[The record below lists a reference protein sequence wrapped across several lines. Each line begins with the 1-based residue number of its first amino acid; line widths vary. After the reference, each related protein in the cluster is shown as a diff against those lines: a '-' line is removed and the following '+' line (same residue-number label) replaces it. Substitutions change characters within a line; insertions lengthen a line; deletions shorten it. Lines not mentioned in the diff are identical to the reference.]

1 MTDGPPPLTSS
12 YSATSTACR
21 DVKCAV
27 HEHEGE
33 AAEDT
38 GQTEEGGEGGRGGRE
53 AGEGE
58 EENEVDVEQDAESS
72 ASASVLLLHFCVQNA
87 GQHPCQGTK
96 VRGGD
101 WTYLAK
107 SSVATVAEY
116 RWCGA
121 GGPGWEEFVMRL
133 LS

>member
-1 MTDGPPPLTSS
+1 
-12 YSATSTACR
+12 
-21 DVKCAV
+21 VKCAV

-38 GQTEEGGEGGRGGRE
+38 CQTEEGEEGGRGGRE

-58 EENEVDVEQDAESS
+58 EENEADVEQDAESS

-96 VRGGD
+96 ARGGD
-101 WTYLAK
+101 WIYLAK

-116 RWCGA
+116 RRCGA
-121 GGPGWEEFVMRL
+121 GGPRWEEFVMRL

>member
-1 MTDGPPPLTSS
+1 M
-12 YSATSTACR
+12 R
-21 DVKCAV
+21 
-27 HEHEGE
+27 ER
-33 AAEDT
+33 
-38 GQTEEGGEGGRGGRE
+38 GGGGRGRE
-53 AGEGE
+53 RG
-58 EENEVDVEQDAESS
+58 DVEQDAESS
-72 ASASVLLLHFCVQNA
+72 ASTSVLPLHFYVLNA

-121 GGPGWEEFVMRL
+121 GGPGGK
-133 LS
+133 SP

>member
-1 MTDGPPPLTSS
+1 MRFWPGINPARP
-12 YSATSTACR
+12 
-21 DVKCAV
+21 
-27 HEHEGE
+27 
-33 AAEDT
+33 
-38 GQTEEGGEGGRGGRE
+38 GQKR
-53 AGEGE
+53 
-58 EENEVDVEQDAESS
+58 
-72 ASASVLLLHFCVQNA
+72 ASVLLLHFCVQNA
-87 GQHPCQGTK
+87 GQRPCQGTK

-121 GGPGWEEFVMRL
+121 GGPGWEESVMRL